1 MRRSAL
7 ILRVLVIALV
17 LMPVSAVVF
26 VWAGRERIVQ
36 FRHGQL
42 PVLGVLHDFRL
53 TEASEKPVTRSDL
66 HGQVWVAGFVFT
78 RCAGTCPII
87 THYMSQL
94 QELLP
99 ARADL
104 KLVSI
109 SVDPDYDTPAVL
121 RAYAGKYHADRARW
135 WFLTGPKAEIYRL
148 TREAF
153 RLTVDD
159 EAGTEEEPVLHS
171 AKLVLVDRAGQV
183 RGYYDGTDMASI
195 RQLAKDARRLAA
207 MRT

>member
-1 MRRSAL
+1 VNRSAL
-7 ILRVLVIALV
+7 VLRVLVLALV
-17 LMPVSAVVF
+17 VMPVSAVVF
-26 VWAGRERIVQ
+26 VWAGRERIVA

-42 PVLGVLHDFRL
+42 PVHAVLPDFAL
-53 TEASEKPVTRSDL
+53 TEASDRAVGLADL
-66 HGQVWVAGFVFT
+66 RGQVWVAGFIFT

-87 THYMSQL
+87 THYMGQL

-104 KLVSI
+104 KLVSF
-109 SVDPDYDTPAVL
+109 SVDPEYDTPAVL
-121 RAYAGKYHADRARW
+121 RAYARQHRADPTRW

-153 RLTVDD
+153 RLTLDD
-159 EAGTEEEPVLHS
+159 QAGTPEEPVLHS

-183 RGYYDGTDMASI
+183 RGYYDGTDMDNI
-195 RQLAKDARRLAA
+195 RRLARDARRLAA
-207 MRT
+207 IRT